1 MAKFKFVEWLLLW
14 LQENSHFEFDWD
26 EGNRTKSAA
35 KHSVRT
41 EEAEEV
47 FTDLS
52 APDPLTRRRENS
64 MKPTYAKSEKAY
76 ASTSEFERK
85 KILAAAKRLKKSR
98 KLPTSIALEEST
110 INELKALAEWRGVP
124 YQVLMR
130 MFILDGLH
138 KSQAA
143 VAR

>member
-1 MAKFKFVEWLLLW
+1 
-14 LQENSHFEFDWD
+14 
-26 EGNRTKSAA
+26 
-35 KHSVRT
+35 
-41 EEAEEV
+41 
-47 FTDLS
+47 
-52 APDPLTRRRENS
+52 

-76 ASTSEFERK
+76 ASTSVFERK
-85 KILAAAKRLKKSR
+85 KILAAAKRLKRSR

>member
-1 MAKFKFVEWLLLW
+1 
-14 LQENSHFEFDWD
+14 
-26 EGNRTKSAA
+26 
-35 KHSVRT
+35 
-41 EEAEEV
+41 
-47 FTDLS
+47 
-52 APDPLTRRRENS
+52 

-76 ASTSEFERK
+76 ASTSVFERK
-85 KILAAAKRLKKSR
+85 KILAVAKRLKKSR

-110 INELKALAEWRGVP
+110 INELKALAQWRGVP

-143 VAR
+143 IAR